1 MIRGDHTFIRGTEQD
16 DVEALF
22 QLYMLDEPKAGLLDA
37 RRERLLP
44 NRDEIRD
51 LLTRKEIT
59 EGGFYTVE
67 GRTGAIAGFCSL
79 RGLSTEAGYAEYSI
93 HFGDSK
99 AYESPVAD
107 EAHAFLCERAFVR
120 LGLRKVLAHVLSSE
134 SALTT
139 FLQRSGFSSAGV
151 QREVLF
157 AQGGWHHLE
166 TFVLNNPTHHV
177 YERSI

>member
-1 MIRGDHTFIRGTEQD
+1 MAVIRGEHTFIRGTEQD
-16 DVEALF
+16 DVEAMF
-22 QLYMLDEPKAGLLDA
+22 QLYRLERPRAGLLDA

-67 GRTGAIAGFCSL
+67 DRMGAIAGFCSL
-79 RGLSTEAGYAEYSI
+79 RGLSSDAQYAEYGLQFVDPI
-93 HFGDSK
+93 H
-99 AYESPVAD
+99 YTTPLAD

-120 LGLRKVLAHVLSSE
+120 LRLRKVIAHVLSSE
-134 SALTT
+134 SAFAE
-139 FLQRSGFSSAGV
+139 FLPRIGFRSAGI

-157 AQGGWHHLE
+157 TQGVWHHLE
-166 TFVLNNPTHHV
+166 TFVLNNPTQQAQQ
-177 YERSI
+177 R